1 MHFITEILIKILEN
15 KITVYDRKINTNLGL
30 GGGNKTITC
39 LAANRIYKKIP
50 SIWWGSSTKIPLAS
64 IMFNVKTENRKKN
77 ST

>member
-50 SIWWGSSTKIPLAS
+50 SI
-64 IMFNVKTENRKKN
+64 
-77 ST
+77 